1 MCHFSS
7 GEKFEKPTKVNIH
20 VDGNVNDQLFS
31 RLQDLHQR
39 QGKIIIF
46 WRHMT
51 TEKICLKG
59 VRRVAT
65 PPPRD
70 SNRNLKRS
78 FMKLLYDV
86 YYSCPTL
93 PTSSKKDQPIRK
105 KDAVMWLLDKIC
117 WLKWSRLHWTIA
129 FEKIDLEL
137 ILVRWHGNSGLVA
150 FMDVTF
156 ICCEPNVLPCY
167 WDVEPSPFCD
177 PSLWC
182 FVTEAFWEKKNTIAD
197 LPTFKDGAFPIS
209 VWMYPACV
217 TKKKT
222 QTKT

>member
-1 MCHFSS
+1 MCTTPALHFLLHPKKINQS
-7 GEKFEKPTKVNIH
+7 EKRM
-20 VDGNVNDQLFS
+20 L
-31 RLQDLHQR
+31 
-39 QGKIIIF
+39 
-46 WRHMT
+46 
-51 TEKICLKG
+51 
-59 VRRVAT
+59 
-65 PPPRD
+65 
-70 SNRNLKRS
+70 
-78 FMKLLYDV
+78 
-86 YYSCPTL
+86 SC
-93 PTSSKKDQPIRK
+93 DC
-105 KDAVMWLLDKIC
+105 LDKIC

-217 TKKKT
+217 TKNPRPKHENLCNQKYVPVHIMLNAVWSRFNRKRSVFTISCLLFFLIVHYNDT
-222 QTKT
+222 QTFVWTKVKTRMCKWCYTYTEMCPM

>member
-105 KDAVMWLLDKIC
+105 KDAVMWLFRQNLLVEMVKVTLNNC
-117 WLKWSRLHWTIA
+117 LWENWPWTNSSQMTWQLW
-129 FEKIDLEL
+129 FGGLYGCDLY
-137 ILVRWHGNSGLVA
+137 
-150 FMDVTF
+150 M
-156 ICCEPNVLPCY
+156 
-167 WDVEPSPFCD
+167 
-177 PSLWC
+177 LW
-182 FVTEAFWEKKNTIAD
+182 T
-197 LPTFKDGAFPIS
+197 
-209 VWMYPACV
+209 
-217 TKKKT
+217 
-222 QTKT
+222 